1 MSGLIDTRPREM
13 KTLSLLVATFALTWA
28 PQSLWCQSP
37 HPRPPS
43 GWKQDKSGIIDPSF
57 SALKVFRAGKIATSS
72 DLAKLMPPI
81 YDQGQTGS
89 CTGNGVAAILD
100 YARAKQRGTA
110 WMHPSRL
117 FIYFEERVLEGTVNQ
132 DAGAQIRHGIDVI
145 TDTGACKESTWP
157 YIESRFAVKPS
168 SRSYVEAASYQAL
181 HGYKVDFTDKRSIRI
196 ALTSGYPVV
205 FGALLYPGIDKIT
218 WRNATLEMPRKGE
231 RSVGGHCMVIVGHDD
246 AKQLYKVRNSWGI
259 GWGRDGHL
267 WIPYDYIHSQKI
279 CGDFW
284 VIDQAE

>member
-1 MSGLIDTRPREM
+1 MKNISLFAVVIVVISASPR
-13 KTLSLLVATFALTWA
+13 LSF
-28 PQSLWCQSP
+28 SQSP
-37 HPRPPS
+37 PHRPPS
-43 GWKQDKSGIIDPSF
+43 GWQQDAAGVVDRSF
-57 SALKVFRAGKIATSS
+57 SALKVFRAGKIAASS
-72 DLAKLMPPI
+72 DLSKLMPPI

-100 YARAKQRGTA
+100 YARAKQRGA
-110 WMHPSRL
+110 SWIFPSRL
-117 FIYFEERVLEGTVNQ
+117 FIYYEERVLEGTVNQ

-145 TDTGACKESTWP
+145 TDIGACKESTWP

-168 SRSYVEAASYQAL
+168 SKSYVEAVSYQAL

-196 ALTSGYPVV
+196 ALTSGFPVV

-218 WRNATLEMPRKGE
+218 YRNATLEMPRKGE
-231 RSVGGHCMVIVGHDD
+231 RTVGGHCMVIVGHDN
-246 AKQLYKVRNSWGI
+246 AKQLYKVRNSWGVA
-259 GWGRDGHL
+259 WGRDGHF